1 MQELNQALNK
11 TENLLSN
18 PEEIFQRTQK
28 IGSFDFNLLTTSFG
42 HKLPEGFE
50 VGVFTSSS
58 GEDVPAFLPFAEAN
72 GIAFSIDKVSDFAF
86 FNELLEQSSFQIL
99 NAIHYNDFKLTLID
113 GKNHGI
119 YLSHLSQFDDIIAGG
134 KIYKEPADINKVLN
148 EILLRS
154 IKEFR
159 FIIINNFPNGFTN
172 ESATALIK
180 ILNIAQDEKIKVL
193 MTKEHEPPRA
203 MADLAET
210 ISNKLEVISFDKN
223 NHWFSKTLSQ
233 VENINGLFTLNFG
246 SSFTSSDMNGAVEVT
261 NLIHQTTVNPAS
273 ENFDINE
280 GIKIPIGTHRN
291 KEFYFRLGHGASN
304 FHGIVAGRSGKGK
317 TVFLDNIIS
326 RAATIYSPDELRF
339 VLLDMKGIE
348 FYEYRN
354 LPHVQ
359 AFCSSKTFEHGM
371 KIVEHLQNEWK
382 YREKQFNSV
391 EASNVVEY
399 KKKSG
404 KVMPRLLVIID
415 EFQNLFT
422 GNYKTDGIVEDTLI
436 KQILREGRAYGVH
449 LLCCTQSLGDGV
461 RSSFLT
467 NIPLRIAFQMTQ
479 DQSRSF
485 LSINNSAAYILKV
498 GEAIYN
504 EQDGILS
511 ENILVKIEH
520 LQSDDIQK
528 NIMEFVNNGKSYQS
542 FEKLIVVK

>member
-1 MQELNQALNK
+1 MQQLTDKLNE
-11 TENLLSN
+11 TERILSN
-18 PEEIFQRTQK
+18 PYEVVENTRQNK
-28 IGSFDFNLLTTSFG
+28 SFDFKLLTETIG
-42 HKLPEGFE
+42 QKMPDGFE
-50 VGVFTSSS
+50 VGVFTSSN
-58 GEDVPAFLPFAEAN
+58 GENVPAFLPFADAN
-72 GIAFSIDKVSDFAF
+72 GIAFSIEKVSDFAF
-86 FNELLEQSSFQIL
+86 FNELLEQSTFQIL
-99 NAIHYNDFKLTLID
+99 NAIHYNDFRLTLID

-119 YLSHLSQFDDIIAGG
+119 YLSHLSQFDDVITGG
-134 KIYKEPADINKVLN
+134 KIYKDPNDINKVLN

-180 ILNIAQDEKIKVL
+180 ILNIAKEEKIKL
-193 MTKEHEPPRA
+193 LITKEHEPPRA

-210 ISNKLEVISFDKN
+210 ISNNLEVISFDKN

-233 VENINGLFTLNFG
+233 VENIKGLFTLNFG
-246 SSFTSSDMNGAVEVT
+246 SSFTSSDMKGAVEVT
-261 NLIHQTTVNPAS
+261 NVIYQTTANPSS

-280 GIKIPIGTHRN
+280 GIKIPFGKHRD
-291 KEFYFRLGHGASN
+291 KTFYFRLGHGASN

-317 TVFLDNIIS
+317 TVFLDNLIA
-326 RAATIYSPDELRF
+326 RATSIYSPDELRF

-348 FYEYRN
+348 FYEYEN

-359 AFCSSKTFEHGM
+359 AFCSSKNFDHGM
-371 KIVEHLQNEWK
+371 KIIEHLQAEWK
-382 YREKQFNSV
+382 YREKEFNSV
-391 EASNVVEY
+391 KASNVVEY

-461 RSSFLT
+461 RSSFLK
-467 NIPLRIAFQMTQ
+467 NIPLRIAFQLTQ
-479 DQSRSF
+479 DESRNF
-485 LSINNSAAYILKV
+485 LAINNSAAEMLKI

-504 EQDGILS
+504 EQDGTFG
-511 ENILVKIEH
+511 ENILVKVDH
-520 LQSDDIQK
+520 LQSDDVH
-528 NIMEFVNNGKSYQS
+528 NYIMDFVNNGKSYQS
-542 FEKLIVVK
+542 FEKLIVEK

>member
-1 MQELNQALNK
+1 MQKLNSVLNE
-11 TENLLSN
+11 TEKILSN
-18 PEEIFQRTQK
+18 PHKFVENARSK
-28 IGSFDFNLLTTSFG
+28 NSFDFKKLTQPFG
-42 HKLPEGFE
+42 QKLPEGFE
-50 VGVFTSSS
+50 VGVFTSSK
-58 GEDVPAFLPFAEAN
+58 GEDVPAFLPFADAN

-86 FNELLEQSSFQIL
+86 FNELLQQSTFQIL
-99 NAIHYNDFKLTLID
+99 DAIHYNDFKLTLID

-119 YLSHLSQFDDIIAGG
+119 YLNYLSQFDDLITGG
-134 KIYKEPADINKVLN
+134 KIYKEPSEINRVLN

-159 FIIINNFPNGFTN
+159 FIVINNFPSGFTN

-180 ILNIAQDEKIKVL
+180 ILNIARDEKIKIF

-203 MADLAET
+203 MADLDET

-223 NHWFSKTLSQ
+223 NHWFSKTLLQ
-233 VENINGLFTLNFG
+233 IENLKGLFTLNFG
-246 SSFTSSDMNGAVEVT
+246 SAFNESDMKGAVEVT
-261 NLIHQTTVNPAS
+261 NVIHQTTANPES

-280 GIKIPIGTHRN
+280 GIKIPIGTHHN
-291 KEFYFRLGHGASN
+291 KTFYFRLGHGASN
-304 FHGIVAGRSGKGK
+304 YHAIVGGRSGKGK

-326 RAATIYSPDELRF
+326 RATTVYSPDELRF

-348 FYEYRN
+348 FNDYKN

-359 AFCSSKTFEHGM
+359 AFSSSSNFENGM
-371 KIVEHLQNEWK
+371 KVVEFLQGDLKN
-382 YREKQFNSV
+382 REALFNSV
-391 EASNVVEY
+391 EAKNIVEY
-399 KKKSG
+399 KNKSG

-422 GNYKTDGIVEDTLI
+422 GNYKTDGVVEDILI
-436 KQILREGRAYGVH
+436 KQILRIGRAYGVH

-461 RSSFLT
+461 RSSFLN

-485 LSINNSAAYILKV
+485 LSVNNSAADILKV

-504 EQDGILS
+504 EQDGVLS
-511 ENILVKIEH
+511 ENILVKVDH
-520 LQSDDIQK
+520 LQSDDIHK
-528 NIMEFVNNGKSYQS
+528 YIMEFVNNGKSYQS
-542 FEKLIVVK
+542 FEKLIVAK